1 MMDEYKLYNP
11 IWDKISTNIKIEF
24 DSKPV
29 HNENFL
35 ETESESY
42 NDKVAYFQDKEI
54 PKAGYNHI
62 YLAVVTI
69 DSAFKRDKNY

>member
-1 MMDEYKLYNP
+1 M
-11 IWDKISTNIKIEF
+11 
-24 DSKPV
+24 

-69 DSAFKRDKNY
+69 DSAFKRDENY